1 MVSVLLWVG
10 FQWLLIC
17 YGFRCRWFG
26 FSSGLGFD
34 GYDFALGFDFSGLGF
49 GGFGFVV
56 GFDFGGF
63 GFPVGGGLG
72 FGFSVDKM
80 VEGGGGGGGD
90 GGVSGGRRKI
100 HR

>member
-26 FSSGLGFD
+26 FSSGLGF
-34 GYDFALGFDFSGLGF
+34 
-49 GGFGFVV
+49 GGFGFAV
-56 GFDFGGF
+56 GD
-63 GFPVGGGLG
+63 GLG

-80 VEGGGGGGGD
+80 VEGR

-100 HR
+100 PR

>member
-1 MVSVLLWVG
+1 MLWVG

-34 GYDFALGFDFSGLGF
+34 GYDFAVGFDFSGLGF
-49 GGFGFVV
+49 GGFGFA
-56 GFDFGGF
+56 
-63 GFPVGGGLG
+63 VGGGLG
-72 FGFSVDKM
+72 LGFSVDKM
-80 VEGGGGGGGD
+80 VGGG

>member
-63 GFPVGGGLG
+63 GFPVGWVL
-72 FGFSVDKM
+72 
-80 VEGGGGGGGD
+80 
-90 GGVSGGRRKI
+90 GVSVLQWVVAWVLVFQWIGWWRVAVAVTVA
-100 HR
+100 

>member
-49 GGFGFVV
+49 GGFGFV
-56 GFDFGGF
+56 
-63 GFPVGGGLG
+63 GGLG

-80 VEGGGGGGGD
+80 VEGGGGGD

>member
-1 MVSVLLWVG
+1 MGWVSVVTDLLWVSMSVVWV
-10 FQWLLIC
+10 FQWV
-17 YGFRCRWFG
+17 
-26 FSSGLGFD
+26 GFD

-49 GGFGFVV
+49 GGFGFV
-56 GFDFGGF
+56 
-63 GFPVGGGLG
+63 GGLG

-80 VEGGGGGGGD
+80 VEGGGGGD

>member
-34 GYDFALGFDFSGLGF
+34 GYDFAVGFDFSGLGF
-49 GGFGFVV
+49 GGFGFA
-56 GFDFGGF
+56 
-63 GFPVGGGLG
+63 VGGGLG
-72 FGFSVDKM
+72 FGFSVDRM
-80 VEGGGGGGGD
+80 VGRGGGGV
-90 GGVSGGRRKI
+90 VSGGRRKI